1 MSSLKVEKLRQTIL
15 KEVSQII
22 QTELKDNK
30 LGFVTIT
37 DVRVTNDLSIATIY
51 VNFLGAE
58 DREDAGLKTLNR
70 SKGFI
75 RSMLA
80 KKLTMRKAPDLK
92 FEIDTS
98 LEEGNRIE
106 SILRDIKKED

>member
-1 MSSLKVEKLRQTIL
+1 MSKLKVEKLRQTIL
-15 KEVSQII
+15 KELALVI
-22 QTELKDNK
+22 QTELKDNS

-37 DVRVTNDLSIATIY
+37 DVRVTNDLSIATVY

-58 DREDAGLKTLNR
+58 ERQDAGLKTLNR
-70 SKGFI
+70 SKGFL
-75 RSMLA
+75 RTALA

-98 LEEGNRIE
+98 LEKGNRIDA
-106 SILRDIKKED
+106 ILRDIKKED